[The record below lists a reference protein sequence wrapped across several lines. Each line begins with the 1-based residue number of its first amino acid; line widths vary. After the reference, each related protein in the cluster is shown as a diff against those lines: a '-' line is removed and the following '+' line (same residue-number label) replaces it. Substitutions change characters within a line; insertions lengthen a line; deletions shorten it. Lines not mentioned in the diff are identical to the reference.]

1 MHTIDLLKGQA
12 LPPKTTLGS
21 LVFTA
26 LLFVVPLLVGS
37 VVLGMYAINKTNIDV
52 QNGQI
57 ERLEKQIA
65 DAQPNTLEMSELEKS
80 KKLCVARLGEVSK
93 CVDTYLQWTPVLI
106 ALAENMPEKMI
117 MDSLSASSVNPGG
130 IKKSSDPNKTLVI
143 PIPQKRM
150 TAVISG
156 RGTDVFNLKVQGY
169 QKTLKSEQLLPHIK
183 EITHLMQ
190 AQTADNQLQSFTMS
204 FIFEKQKK

>member
-26 LLFVVPLLVGS
+26 LLFVVPLLVGA

-80 KKLCVARLGEVSK
+80 KKLCAARLGEVSK

-156 RGTDVFNLKVQGY
+156 RGTDVFNLKVQDY
-169 QKTLKSEQLLPHIK
+169 QKKLKSEQLLAHIK